1 MVFFSRKPHLREA
14 IMLRSMLLC
23 AAIVLFGSSAKAE
36 NCQSVGSGKVICDN
50 GVAAQ
55 RYGQTTYWNDGTIS
69 EQYGTTTYN
78 SDGSSARQYGNTT
91 IFSDGGSARTYGNRT
106 YFSDG
111 RSCYQYGRQLR
122 CD

>member
-1 MVFFSRKPHLREA
+1 MWLKINERS
-14 IMLRSMLLC
+14 IMMRSMLLC
-23 AAIVLFGSSAKAE
+23 GAIMLFGPIANAE
-36 NCQSVGSGKVICDN
+36 NCQFVGGGKIICDN
-50 GVAAQ
+50 GVAA
-55 RYGQTTYWNDGTIS
+55 RRHGQTTYWNDGTIS

-91 IFSDGGSARTYGNRT
+91 IFSDGGSAQTYGNRT

-111 RSCYQYGRQLR
+111 RSCYRYGRQLR